1 MEWFKRAF
9 LASCFL
15 LLGGAQ
21 SFRLYERHPMC
32 PHVSVQVSLCLK
44 QLPADFAL
52 GIWCPV
58 VVFIR
63 NIQLVL
69 SLTFVV
75 VVFAPA
81 VSG

>member
-1 MEWFKRAF
+1 
-9 LASCFL
+9 
-15 LLGGAQ
+15 
-21 SFRLYERHPMC
+21 MC

-58 VVFIR
+58 VIFIR

-75 VVFAPA
+75 VFAPTVPGQSLRLLQPVDDKE

>member
-1 MEWFKRAF
+1 
-9 LASCFL
+9 
-15 LLGGAQ
+15 
-21 SFRLYERHPMC
+21 MC

-44 QLPADFAL
+44 QLSADFAL
-52 GIWCPV
+52 GIWCPI

-75 VVFAPA
+75 VFAPT
-81 VSG
+81 VPG